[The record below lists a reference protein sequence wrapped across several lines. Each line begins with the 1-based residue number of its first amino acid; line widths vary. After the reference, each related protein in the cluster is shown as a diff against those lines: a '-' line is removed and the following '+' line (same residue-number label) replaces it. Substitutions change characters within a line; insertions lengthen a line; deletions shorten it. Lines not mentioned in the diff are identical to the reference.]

1 MDGLGML
8 GGMLGGMMGGM
19 NPEDVVPAENVS
31 EVVEGNAEEV
41 KPSDDVVNIKTA
53 TPYNIQLIN
62 HNPEKGQYGKAVLTF
77 LARKDIGSN
86 KDQLVTFSIAYQI
99 TKDNE
104 DFIYDL
110 DCVEDDEYDFIGRR
124 ILNKSLINYLDSYVV
139 FDTKF
144 ATEENFDKEENPYL
158 TLDAT
163 ESDTRK
169 AVKLRMTTDIASCV
183 MFIDSYIKEMINND
197 HDFMLA
203 TTAGSKISPNAAK
216 FFVVDKIEN
225 IVEMAGAIVTDVYEG
240 KNPFKK
246 LHNKLFKK
254 KRIYDTTVGLVLK
267 VSKFVD
273 KDTKET
279 DFILT
284 PFDVGVNFEQAK
296 FRGKTLDDIQGKY
309 FGDADQY
316 VGTLMITN
324 THLMGVDKDYMII
337 RGKNKDGQLR
347 LFLFDQSIQEELK
360 HLIDTY

>member
-19 NPEDVVPAENVS
+19 NTDDVVPADDVTEVS
-31 EVVEGNAEEV
+31 EDTAVA
-41 KPSDDVVNIKTA
+41 SDDVVNIKTA

-62 HNPEKGQYGKAVLTF
+62 HDPEKGQYGKAVLTF
-77 LARKDIGSN
+77 LARKDVEGS

-144 ATEENFDKEENPYL
+144 ATEENYDKEENPYL
-158 TLDAT
+158 TLDAV
-163 ESDTRK
+163 ESESRK
-169 AVKLRMTTDIASCV
+169 SVKLRMTTDIASCI
-183 MFIDSYIKEMINND
+183 MFVDSYIKEMIDNE

-216 FFVVDKIEN
+216 IFVVDKIEG
-225 IVEMAGAIVTDVYEG
+225 IVEMAGAIVVDAYEG

-347 LFLFDQSIQEELK
+347 LFLFDQSIQEELR